1 MTAKR
6 FLTAALV
13 ISTLTIFTACKK
25 ERIEKQFEKQTV
37 SIDGLWTG
45 GCYESDNMPANVDLK
60 IRLNNDGKLDKL
72 SSANEKEAEGTWTI
86 EGTQFNA
93 VYQDLPLKM
102 VVYSVTGYYD
112 AASKKITGTYVNSTM
127 PGAILHFTIKK
138 Q

>member
-1 MTAKR
+1 MTALR
-6 FLTAALV
+6 FLTTALA
-13 ISTLTIFTACKK
+13 ISTLTVFTACKK
-25 ERIEKQFEKQTV
+25 ERIEKQFEKQAV
-37 SIDGLWTG
+37 SVDGLWTG
-45 GCYESDNMPANVDLK
+45 GCYKSDDTPAQVDLK

-72 SSANEKEAEGTWTI
+72 SSVNEKEAEGTWTI

-112 AASKKITGTYVNSTM
+112 AASKKITGTYVNSAM
-127 PGAILHFTIKK
+127 PGTTLHFTITK